1 MSKLLM
7 KHDIF
12 KWENYGVDWETDH
25 IIPFELMDKYSVL
38 ARYTLNNYINLQPK
52 TSEQNKK
59 ERQARLAA
67 ARTKPDESQCY

>member
-12 KWENYGVDWETDH
+12 NWENYGVEWEIDH
-25 IIPFELMDKYSVL
+25 IIPFELMERRSVL

-52 TSEQNKK
+52 TSEKNKK
-59 ERQARLAA
+59 ERYAKLAA
-67 ARTKPDESQCY
+67 ARAKADESQSY